1 MNHRRFAAM
10 SALLAGTVCGAASAA
25 EIKGAEILNHPCGK
39 VAVKSMGLLSQGKIE
54 EANKLGTKA
63 MQERWNAMP
72 AKDREMMAG
81 MAKMMSPPEAKFAA
95 MIKAG
100 GVLDVDGKAG
110 KLTVTEKKQ
119 DANGSST
126 STTSTEFAVNGGE
139 CLINR

>member
-39 VAVKSMGLLSQGKIE
+39 VAVKSMGLMNQGKIE
-54 EANKLGTKA
+54 EANKLSTKA
-63 MQERWNAMP
+63 MQERWKAMP

-81 MAKMMSPPEAKFAA
+81 MAKAISPTEAEFAA
-95 MIKAG
+95 MIKAD
-100 GVLDVDGKAG
+100 GVLVVEGDTAN
-110 KLTVTEKKQ
+110 LTIIKKTQ
-119 DANGSST
+119 SASGSST
-126 STTSTEFAVNGGE
+126 STTKQQYALSGSE